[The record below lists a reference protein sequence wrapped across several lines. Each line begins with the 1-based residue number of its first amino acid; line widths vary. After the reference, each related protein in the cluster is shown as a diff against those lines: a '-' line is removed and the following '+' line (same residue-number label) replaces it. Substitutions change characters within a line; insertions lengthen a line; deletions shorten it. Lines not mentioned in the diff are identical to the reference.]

1 MSQKQ
6 DRSELQKVTECL
18 DRLEKSVNKLDI
30 EYRGIFEGLYEQNIK
45 LWKQVN
51 SLNGELKKIKDG
63 KGK

>member
-6 DRSELQKVTECL
+6 DHSQLQKVTECL